1 MFYGCTSLTTA
12 PTLPATGRIG
22 YCYREMF
29 YGCSK
34 LNYIKAMYLENYGSS
49 SGNRNWVYGVAKNGT
64 FVRNKKN
71 TSPPVYGVNG
81 IPEGWTVITE

>member
-1 MFYGCTSLTTA
+1 
-12 PTLPATGRIG
+12 
-22 YCYREMF
+22 
-29 YGCSK
+29 
-34 LNYIKAMYLENYGSS
+34 MYLENYGSS